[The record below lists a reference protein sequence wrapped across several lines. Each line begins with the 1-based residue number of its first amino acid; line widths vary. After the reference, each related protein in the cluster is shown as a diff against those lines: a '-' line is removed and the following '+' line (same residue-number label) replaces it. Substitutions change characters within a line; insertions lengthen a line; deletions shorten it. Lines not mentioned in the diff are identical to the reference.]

1 MILTSGAEFC
11 LKFSCLFITA
21 VNRSA
26 IISVL
31 LSLQRCHCTL
41 LKIYNHCRLILW
53 YNTATTNSALIITY
67 TQAKSDTKIVFNS
80 KFLEFLLVLST
91 CSRNGHIDDGSIK
104 TIVDIL
110 KALIVA
116 QYNTLEKQYQQQ
128 LANFNQQFV
137 AKRDPERKS
146 SSAPKKPAPDAHRH
160 IDSSSSSK
168 KGTVLVKDSDI
179 QPTRR
184 TISKEKLRSFLEK
197 AWRYLESEDDQKLFL
212 HQVYAFDWN
221 LLLHTF

>member
-1 MILTSGAEFC
+1 M
-11 LKFSCLFITA
+11 
-21 VNRSA
+21 
-26 IISVL
+26 
-31 LSLQRCHCTL
+31 
-41 LKIYNHCRLILW
+41 
-53 YNTATTNSALIITY
+53 
-67 TQAKSDTKIVFNS
+67 
-80 KFLEFLLVLST
+80 
-91 CSRNGHIDDGSIK
+91 
-104 TIVDIL
+104 
-110 KALIVA
+110 A

-146 SSAPKKPAPDAHRH
+146 SIAPKKPAPDAHRH

-221 LLLHTF
+221 LLLHIF